1 MCTFFPLSWFRLHAP
16 VESLQS
22 ESHSRD
28 RTGDANLEPCRS
40 IVIIIRILSLRTLTG
55 GIVPAAGHLVRHI
68 DALCTANLLGKL
80 DSAILALLIAV
91 LVETARDAVDEI
103 GVGADASDVELST
116 VGYLVAGGVV
126 FEAGFLLLRLARDQG
141 GLRGDRER
149 TAHSGT
155 SSS

>member
-1 MCTFFPLSWFRLHAP
+1 M
-16 VESLQS
+16 
-22 ESHSRD
+22 
-28 RTGDANLEPCRS
+28 
-40 IVIIIRILSLRTLTG
+40 
-55 GIVPAAGHLVRHI
+55 
-68 DALCTANLLGKL
+68 CTANLLGKL

-91 LVETARDAVDEI
+91 LVETARDAVDKI